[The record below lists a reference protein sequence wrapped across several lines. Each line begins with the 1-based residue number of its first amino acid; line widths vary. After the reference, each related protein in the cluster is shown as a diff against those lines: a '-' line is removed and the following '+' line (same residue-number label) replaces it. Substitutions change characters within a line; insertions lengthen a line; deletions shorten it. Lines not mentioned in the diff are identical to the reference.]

1 MAIQAAGP
9 ETQDPVATN
18 YFVWSPEGSGFTV
31 EVHPDVMDGIGR
43 DVNANSGMETGGL
56 LLGSVLPQESGDM
69 RIRIERFHRI
79 ARIQTDPEFVL
90 DAADRD
96 RLEKTAASILS
107 AGEFSAVGL
116 YRSHLRAGLQLET
129 GDFDLIE
136 RYFQE
141 PSDLALLVKPDGAGQ
156 MSARF
161 FVHRDGGTMDPLGDA
176 FPYNPDR
183 GRVFSPPTVRPRRLI
198 ADFVLDTVQPSRY
211 HEPEEASGPARWMKW
226 WPVPASLLVAGLAL
240 WLLLSPSRKS
250 DAPPSSQAAAAKAEP
265 LRPLDLNAA
274 AAGQTWRISWN
285 PGATALRGAS
295 SVKLSVIENDTQK
308 PIELSAEDLSSGT
321 AEYKSAANEIRFRL
335 EVADKAGAVSTDTV
349 RFVREAP
356 VPAAPP
362 APPAHPEPPAH
373 EVTPPKATHKVPPS
387 IPDSI
392 RPRIKGAVVIE
403 VHVKIDATGRV
414 TSAAPVGK
422 HRAGIDTYL
431 AGRAVEAAKAW
442 RFDPARENGKPV
454 PGEQTIR
461 FPFGK

>member
-1 MAIQAAGP
+1 MATQAGLEAHDG
-9 ETQDPVATN
+9 TQDPVTTN
-18 YFVWSPEGSGFTV
+18 YFLWSPEGSGFTV

-56 LLGSVLPQESGDM
+56 LLGSVLRRESGDV

-79 ARIQTDPEFVL
+79 VRIQTDPEFVL

-161 FVHRDGGTMDPLGDA
+161 FVHRDAGAMDPLGDA

-211 HEPEEASGPARWMKW
+211 HEPEETSGPARWMKW
-226 WPVPASLLVAGLAL
+226 WPVPASLLVAGLTL
-240 WLLLSPSRKS
+240 WLLLSPSRKPE
-250 DAPPSSQAAAAKAEP
+250 APPAPQAAVAKVEP
-265 LRPLDLNAA
+265 VRPLDLNAT

-285 PGATALRGAS
+285 PGATALRENR
-295 SVKLSVIENDTQK
+295 SVKLSVVEKDTET
-308 PIELSAEDLSSGT
+308 PIDLSAEDLSSGT
-321 AEYKSAANEIRFRL
+321 AEYKSAANEIKFRL
-335 EVADKAGAVSTDTV
+335 EVTDKAGALSTDTV

-356 VPAAPP
+356 APAVPPTPP
-362 APPAHPEPPAH
+362 PH

-414 TSAAPVGK
+414 TSATPVGK
-422 HRAGIDTYL
+422 RHAGIDTYL

-442 RFDPARENGKPV
+442 RFDPARDNGKAV